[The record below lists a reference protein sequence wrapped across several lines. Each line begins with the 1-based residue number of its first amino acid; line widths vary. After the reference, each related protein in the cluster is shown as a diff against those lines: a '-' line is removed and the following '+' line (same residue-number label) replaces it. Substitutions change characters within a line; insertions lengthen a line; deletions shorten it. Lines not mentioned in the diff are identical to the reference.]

1 MDFIVG
7 LPESNGFNSILV
19 VVDRLSK
26 MAHYIPTTEE
36 VTSEQVA
43 RLFFDKIFKHHGIPD
58 SLVSDRGTQFTSR
71 FSKALCALI
80 GIDQK
85 LSTSFHPQTDGQ
97 TERINAVLQQY
108 LRGYVNY
115 QQDNWVELLTMA
127 EFSYNNTISATTGIT
142 PFFALYGQHPRY
154 VIKPRPNQK
163 HPEPSALKE

>member
-7 LPESNGFNSILV
+7 LPESNGFNCILV

-80 GIDQK
+80 GIEQK
-85 LSTSFHPQTDGQ
+85 LSTRFHPQTDSQ
-97 TERINAVLQQY
+97 TEWINVVLEQY

-115 QQDNWVELLTMA
+115 QQDN
-127 EFSYNNTISATTGIT
+127 
-142 PFFALYGQHPRY
+142 
-154 VIKPRPNQK
+154 
-163 HPEPSALKE
+163 